1 MKKRILHIVEA
12 FGGGVYTYLVS
23 LANATCEEFD
33 VTIAYTKRPQT
44 PNDFKNALDSRVHLI
59 EMKEVKREIK
69 LIQDIKGGREIRK
82 IYRNVD
88 PDFVHLHSSKAGFL
102 GRMVIDC
109 RRNHVIYTPHGFA
122 FLKKDDSFIKRC
134 IYKMI
139 EKVAALKGG
148 EIVSV
153 SKGEYDESLHLTKK
167 ATYIN
172 NGIDLK
178 PMEHIQIN
186 DVVKEMKQNQLRI
199 GTLGRICFQKGP
211 DTFNE
216 IARRL
221 PEDLFLWIGDGDMAD
236 SLTCENIA
244 ISGWLESEQAVES
257 LNHIHIFVLPSL
269 WEGLPMSL
277 LEAMY
282 LKRVCIVSNVI
293 GNRDVINHGENGFIA
308 DNIEDYVRIIEE
320 IKAGKW
326 DIGKI
331 VETAQ
336 KDVYEKYSVEVM
348 CEKYIK
354 IYQSVKRIKRN
365 IWNRRLV

>member
-44 PNDFKNALDSRVHLI
+44 PDNFQNVLDPRVHLI
-59 EMKEVKREIK
+59 EMQEVKREIH
-69 LIQDIKGGREIRK
+69 LIRDIKGGIEIRK
-82 IYRNVD
+82 IYREVD

-134 IYKMI
+134 VYKMV

-153 SKGEYDESLHLTKK
+153 SKGEYDESLALTKK
-167 ATYIN
+167 ASYVN

-178 PMEHIQIN
+178 QIEHIQIN
-186 DVVKEMKQNQLRI
+186 DVVKEMQEKQLRI

-211 DTFNE
+211 EIFNE
-216 IARRL
+216 IAKRL
-221 PEDLFLWIGDGDMAD
+221 PEDLFMWIGDGEMGDT
-236 SLTCENIA
+236 LKCENIA
-244 ISGWLESEQAVES
+244 ISGWLSSEQAVEF

-293 GNRDVINHGENGFIA
+293 GNRDVIKHGENGFIA

-326 DIGKI
+326 DLHKI
-331 VETAQ
+331 VETAHQ
-336 KDVYEKYSVEVM
+336 DVREKYSIEVM
-348 CEKYIK
+348 CENYIK
-354 IYQSVKRIKRN
+354 IYQSAKRIKRSK
-365 IWNRRLV
+365 WNRRLV